1 MAITRINNNQI
12 TDAVAGNA
20 FVGVNA
26 AAKLQAYSITSGKIS
41 NNLTYGSD
49 LTVTGNLTVQGN
61 VTAID
66 TVNLIVEDPLILLA
80 SNQTGAPALDIG
92 FVGER
97 GTSTNIAWVWDE
109 SAGQFI
115 AAFTSTTESN
125 TTIAVEGYTSVQVG
139 NIISANANFTGT
151 TTIANAT
158 VGNIVGAV
166 TITGNATVG
175 NLLAGSGIV
184 STSGNITGGNVLF
197 GSGIVSGTG
206 NVSGNVGTFTTH
218 NGTTFSASGNVT
230 GGNILTGGVVSAT
243 GNISTSNFFVGNGAF
258 ITGISTSSGT
268 ALTNGTTNITT
279 SNNGNA
285 NVTIGGTSNVVV
297 WATTGQYTTGLSSV
311 TGNVIGG
318 NVLTGGLISAT
329 GNITGGNV
337 LAGSGVITTTGNIT
351 GGNVLFG
358 SGVVSG
364 TGNVSGN
371 VGTFTTHNGTTFSAS
386 GTVTA
391 ASVVGGVITGTST
404 SVTGTTTAAS
414 VVGGVITGTSTS
426 VTGTTTAASV
436 VGGVITG
443 TSTSVTGTTTA
454 ASVVGG
460 VITGTSVS
468 VSGNVTG
475 GNVLF
480 GSGIVSGTGNVSGNV
495 ITGTTVNATS
505 VSASGN
511 VLTPQITGTTV
522 TISATG
528 GAITLSPSGNIS
540 ASSKNINNVADPVA
554 AQDAATKAYVDSVA
568 QGLDPKASV
577 VYATT
582 GNIFGSGYTYNN
594 GTSGVGATLTAA
606 AVGNLTLDGTVVS
619 AGQRVLI
626 KNEAGAFVNN
636 TTQSA
641 AFNGIY
647 TVTTAGSP
655 SVAYVL
661 TRATDFDAAAEI
673 PSAFTFV
680 EAGTTQADTGWV
692 CTNNSTVVVGTTQI
706 IFTQFSGAGQ
716 FTGGTAI
723 SVTGTVINALVD
735 SSTISVNGSNQLII
749 PANAPLTTP
758 NIGAAT
764 GTSLSVTGTVTAASV
779 VGGVMTGTSVS
790 VSGNI
795 TGGNVLFGSG
805 IVSGTGNIN
814 GNVLT
819 ATTLNATTVSASG
832 NITGGNVLTGGIV
845 SSAGNVTGGNIL
857 TAGLISA
864 TGNITAGNA
873 NITGTTASTSR
884 TTGALKVAGGV
895 GVAGDV
901 YAGNSVVVDGGTYGN
916 VTTTAFA
923 SVWAT
928 GAGPNPYSIMQ
939 VRASDGVSGIGMQAY
954 TGQGVLYG
962 NTAITF
968 ALGTIRDKDVPSS
981 LVTKAYIDST
991 GLTVTGIAN
1000 ISGNI
1005 TGGNISTAGSFTAAS
1020 FSASGNVTGGNILTG
1035 GLVSATGTVTG
1046 SSLLGTVVSASGNV
1060 TGGNILTGGL
1070 VSATGTVTGSSL
1082 LGTVVS
1088 ASGNVTGGNVLA
1100 GSGVITTTGNITGGN
1115 VLFGSGVVSGTGNIN
1130 GNVLTGTTA
1139 NLGNIRISVDN
1150 ITTVGSGVTFN
1161 SAAANINF
1169 RVSGTAANV
1178 LAVDAASNTVVI
1190 GSLTATAVTNAALN
1204 IATTNSMIIPVGN
1217 TAQRPGTPVTGMM
1230 RYNTTQGTLEYY
1242 TANAWTTA
1250 GTTFTVITADSFV
1263 GNGVQTVYTLSSAST
1278 TAATI
1283 VAINGVVQQPT
1294 SAYAVSG
1301 TTLTFTEAPSTS
1313 DIIDVRELTTTT
1325 TITGIQNVSGNAIF
1339 QGSATAA
1346 QFDVTGA
1353 LIPVA
1358 NVTYDLGSASYRWK
1372 DLYLSGSS
1380 LYLGNVIMKTGT
1392 GNTIAFF
1399 QPDGTTPATIAASS
1413 VDTTQI
1419 ASGTSSMAVIA
1430 SGGNIRSNIA
1440 GTTVQTISAG
1450 LVSITGDLT
1459 VSGNATLSGNI
1470 LGDRVTNGTTSFEI
1484 QTPSGNANITVGGT
1498 SNVAVFSTTGAFI
1511 TGITSVTGNITGGN
1525 VLFGSGVV
1533 SGTGN
1538 VNGNVGTFTTHNG
1551 TTFSASGTVTA
1562 ASVVGGV
1569 ITGSSTS
1576 VTGTVTAATVNAAAI
1591 GNVGAAIT
1599 AATVSAATIGNA
1611 SAVHNG
1617 TTFSA
1622 SGTVTAASV
1631 VGGVITGSS
1640 TSVTGTTTA
1649 ASVVGGVIT
1658 GSSVSVTGT
1667 INGTTLTGTS
1677 LTVSTGNITGG
1688 NIVNAN
1694 GNGIGNIGSSTV
1706 YFNTVFAKATS
1717 AQYADLAE
1725 MYEADQIIEAGTV
1738 VCFGGVKEVT
1748 MCAEDACRK
1757 VAGVVSTNPS
1767 YLMNSGQQGEYVVPV
1782 ALQGRVPVR
1791 VTGPVQKGD
1800 MMVATSNGRARAE
1813 ADPAVGSVIGK
1824 ALADF
1829 DGQDGVIEVVVGRV

>member
-26 AAKLQAYSITSGKIS
+26 AAKIQAYSITSGKIS

-80 SNQTGAPALDIG
+80 SNQTGAPAVDIG

-139 NIISANANFTGT
+139 NIISSNANFTNT

-206 NVSGNVGTFTTH
+206 NITGGNVISSALVQGVTV
-218 NGTTFSASGNVT
+218 SASGNLVGSNANITSAVNSATVSATGNVNGGNLISAALVQGVTVSASGNLVGGNANITSAVNSATVSASGNITGGNLLAGSGVITTTGNIT

-243 GNISTSNFFVGNGAF
+243 GNISTANYFVGNGAF

-268 ALTNGTTNITT
+268 ALTNGSTNITT
-279 SNNGNA
+279 SLNGNA

-297 WATTGQYTTGLSSV
+297 WATTGQYV
-311 TGNVIGG
+311 TGEISANGNVTGG
-318 NVLTGGLISAT
+318 NLLAGSGVITTT
-329 GNITGGNV
+329 GNITGGNL

-364 TGNVSGN
+364 SGN
-371 VGTFTTHNGTTFSAS
+371 
-386 GTVTA
+386 
-391 ASVVGGVITGTST
+391 ITGGNIIAGTGIIST
-404 SVTGTTTAAS
+404 S
-414 VVGGVITGTSTS
+414 
-426 VTGTTTAASV
+426 
-436 VGGVITG
+436 
-443 TSTSVTGTTTA
+443 
-454 ASVVGG
+454 
-460 VITGTSVS
+460 
-468 VSGNVTG
+468 GNITG

-480 GSGIVSGTGNVSGNV
+480 GSGIVSGTGNINGNV
-495 ITGTTVNATS
+495 ITGTTVNATT

-511 VLTPQITGTTV
+511 VTGGNVLTTQITGTTV

-540 ASSKNINNVADPVA
+540 ASSKNINNVADPVQD
-554 AQDAATKAYVDSVA
+554 QDAATKSYVDSVA
-568 QGLDPKASV
+568 QGLDVKASV
-577 VYATT
+577 VYATA

-606 AVGNLTLDGTVVS
+606 AVGNLTIDGTVVS

-626 KNEAGAFVNN
+626 KNESGAFVDN

-661 TRATDFDAAAEI
+661 TRATDFNIAAEMV
-673 PSAFTFV
+673 SAFTFV
-680 EAGTTQADTGWV
+680 EFGATLADTGWV
-692 CTNNSTVVVGTTQI
+692 CTTNAPITVGTTQI
-706 IFTQFSGAGQ
+706 TFTQFSGAGQ

-723 SVTGTVINALVD
+723 SVAGTVINALVD

-790 VSGNI
+790 VSGNV

-805 IVSGTGNIN
+805 IVSGTGNID

-832 NITGGNVLTGGIV
+832 NITGGNVLTGGTV
-845 SSAGNVTGGNIL
+845 SSTGNVTGGNIL

-928 GAGPNPYSIMQ
+928 GAGPNPYSVMQ
-939 VRASDGVSGIGMQAY
+939 VRSSDGVSGLGMQAY
-954 TGQGVLYG
+954 TGSGTLYG

-1070 VSATGTVTGSSL
+1070 VSSTGTVTGSSL

-1139 NLGNIRISVDN
+1139 NLGNIRISVDD

-1230 RYNTTQGTLEYY
+1230 RYNTTQGSLEYY

-1325 TITGIQNVSGNAIF
+1325 TIIGIQNVSGNAIF

-1346 QFDVTGA
+1346 QFDLTGA
-1353 LIPVA
+1353 IVPVA
-1358 NVTYDLGSASYRWK
+1358 NATANLGS
-1372 DLYLSGSS
+1372 SS
-1380 LYLGNVIMKTGT
+1380 N
-1392 GNTIAFF
+1392 
-1399 QPDGTTPATIAASS
+1399 Q
-1413 VDTTQI
+1413 
-1419 ASGTSSMAVIA
+1419 
-1430 SGGNIRSNIA
+1430 
-1440 GTTVQTISAG
+1440 
-1450 LVSITGDLT
+1450 
-1459 VSGNATLSGNI
+1459 
-1470 LGDRVTNGTTSFEI
+1470 
-1484 QTPSGNANITVGGT
+1484 
-1498 SNVAVFSTTGAFI
+1498 
-1511 TGITSVTGNITGGN
+1511 
-1525 VLFGSGVV
+1525 
-1533 SGTGN
+1533 
-1538 VNGNVGTFTTHNG
+1538 
-1551 TTFSASGTVTA
+1551 
-1562 ASVVGGV
+1562 
-1569 ITGSSTS
+1569 
-1576 VTGTVTAATVNAAAI
+1576 
-1591 GNVGAAIT
+1591 
-1599 AATVSAATIGNA
+1599 
-1611 SAVHNG
+1611 
-1617 TTFSA
+1617 
-1622 SGTVTAASV
+1622 
-1631 VGGVITGSS
+1631 
-1640 TSVTGTTTA
+1640 
-1649 ASVVGGVIT
+1649 
-1658 GSSVSVTGT
+1658 
-1667 INGTTLTGTS
+1667 
-1677 LTVSTGNITGG
+1677 
-1688 NIVNAN
+1688 
-1694 GNGIGNIGSSTV
+1694 
-1706 YFNTVFAKATS
+1706 FNTVFAKATS

-1725 MYEADQIIEAGTV
+1725 MYVADQLIDAGTV
-1738 VCFGGVKEVT
+1738 VVFGGNNEVT
-1748 MCAEDACRK
+1748 TCTVDASRR

-1767 YLMNSGQQGEYVVPV
+1767 YLMNSGQAGEYVVPV

-1800 MMVATSNGRARAE
+1800 MMVSTGDGRARSE
-1813 ADPAVGSVIGK
+1813 VNPVVGSVIGK

-1829 DGQDGVIEVVVGRV
+1829 NGVDGVIEVVVGRV